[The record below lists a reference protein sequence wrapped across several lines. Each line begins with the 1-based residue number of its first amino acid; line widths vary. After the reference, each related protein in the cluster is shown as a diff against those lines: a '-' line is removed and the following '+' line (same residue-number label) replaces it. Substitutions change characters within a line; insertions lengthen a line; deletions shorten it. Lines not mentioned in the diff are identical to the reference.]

1 LVKEPT
7 QECSFLIIVPL
18 SRQSKIALLI
28 QLHLNNLLILHCNMK
43 FSETLIK
50 WYNAN
55 KRDLPWRKTSDPYK
69 VWLSEIILQQ
79 TRVDQGMD
87 YYHKFISL
95 FPTIF
100 DLSAASEDKI
110 LKAWQGLGYYS
121 RARNISYTARFI
133 VGELGGKFPKTQREL
148 LKLKGIG
155 KYTSA
160 AIASF
165 CFSEKTAAVDG
176 NVMRVLSRIF
186 GIEEPIDSVIGQ
198 KTLQE
203 LADELISRK
212 QPGTFNQA
220 IMEFGALQCTPHKPN
235 CTDCPFHSIC
245 VAFKEEKVNILPI
258 KGKKTI
264 VKNIWIYYFF
274 IQYGKKTYLRQRK
287 DSGIWKG
294 LFDLPG
300 IECNEKMDMKQVV
313 DSFSKQFA
321 MSKKLD
327 ILQESEEYIHILS
340 HRKIRARFITCKIS
354 NQWKTKS
361 DQIFEVSLKDIDEY
375 AVPRL
380 IERFLEKRPD
390 TFC

>member
-1 LVKEPT
+1 M
-7 QECSFLIIVPL
+7 
-18 SRQSKIALLI
+18 I

-43 FSETLIK
+43 FSETLIR

-87 YYHKFISL
+87 YYNKFISL

-100 DLSAASEDKI
+100 DLSSASEDKV

-133 VGELGGKFPKTQREL
+133 VGELGGKFPKSQQEL

-165 CFSEKTAAVDG
+165 CFNEKTAAVDG

-186 GIEEPIDSVIGQ
+186 GLEVPIDSSKGQ
-198 KTLQE
+198 KTIQQ
-203 LADELISRK
+203 LADELIDPK
-212 QPGTFNQA
+212 KPGMFNQA
-220 IMEFGALQCTPHKPN
+220 LMEFGALHCTPSNPH
-235 CTDCPFHSIC
+235 CADCPFRGEC
-245 VAFKEEKVNILPI
+245 VAYKERKVNLLPI
-258 KGKKTI
+258 KGKKTE
-264 VKNIWIYYFF
+264 VKDIWIYYFF
-274 IQYGKKTYLRQRK
+274 IQHKEKTYLRQRN
-287 DSGIWKG
+287 SLGIWQG
-294 LFDLPG
+294 LFDFPG
-300 IECNEKMDMKQVV
+300 IEAYQKIEMIQVV
-313 DSFSKQFA
+313 ETFTKQFA
-321 MSKKLD
+321 IAKRLD
-327 ILQESEEYIHILS
+327 IVQESEEYIHILS
-340 HRKIRARFITCKIS
+340 HRKIRARFIICKINS
-354 NQWKTKS
+354 QWKTRP
-361 DQIFEVSLKDIDEY
+361 DQIVEVSLKHLDEY